1 MSGERRA
8 TPRPTPAR
16 ERVIGSGIA
25 WAARWTLRWL
35 IIVVG
40 VVTVAWL
47 VRYLW
52 SILLPV
58 VLALVLATV
67 LQPPARWLERRAR
80 IPPALSAVAVLV
92 GALGVVAVLI
102 LYIAPSVGSQ
112 LGDIAASASDG
123 LTRIERWVQ
132 TSNLDVTQK
141 QVDATVAAA
150 QDRLRSSATTIATG
164 VLVGVSAV
172 TSALINIVLT
182 LVLTFFF
189 LKDGRRFLPWV
200 LDWSGQKVGG
210 HLVEVATRIWM
221 TLARY
226 IHTQA
231 LVGLIDAVLIGAGLV
246 LVGVPLALPLSV
258 LTFVAAFAPIVGA
271 VTVGALAVLVAL
283 VAKGWVAAL
292 TVLAIVLVVQQLEGN
307 LFLPWLQGRTL
318 HLHAAVVLMTVVLGS
333 TLYGVAGAFLG
344 VPVVAVLAVVLRY
357 VGDQV
362 TAATHPDSGSEDPPP
377 VEPGDPDASGPAASD
392 PPGGETPVP
401 EGT

>member
-141 QVDATVAAA
+141 QVDAAVAAA

-226 IHTQA
+226 IHT
-231 LVGLIDAVLIGAGLV
+231 
-246 LVGVPLALPLSV
+246 
-258 LTFVAAFAPIVGA
+258 
-271 VTVGALAVLVAL
+271 
-283 VAKGWVAAL
+283 
-292 TVLAIVLVVQQLEGN
+292 
-307 LFLPWLQGRTL
+307 
-318 HLHAAVVLMTVVLGS
+318 
-333 TLYGVAGAFLG
+333 
-344 VPVVAVLAVVLRY
+344 
-357 VGDQV
+357 
-362 TAATHPDSGSEDPPP
+362 
-377 VEPGDPDASGPAASD
+377 
-392 PPGGETPVP
+392 
-401 EGT
+401 